1 MMFTNPLRDFYAKA
15 VVHAKK
21 KRMSDLN
28 FLEAELIMIG
38 EDLND
43 LRDNV
48 GSEQVQF
55 FESKIDEL
63 KQVVKDKKKQL

>member
-1 MMFTNPLRDFYAKA
+1 MFTNPLRDFYVKA
-15 VVHAKK
+15 VVHAKQ